1 MPGEDIRV
9 DRGGAE
15 ALVPQEEGGAGG
27 GHGDWTAGRVCAG
40 EGGERRRINSLDGL
54 MGLPLYK
61 FLWADGP
68 NVDGSDREFK
78 RINIRMLYSFR
89 EADD

>member
-1 MPGEDIRV
+1 
-9 DRGGAE
+9 
-15 ALVPQEEGGAGG
+15 
-27 GHGDWTAGRVCAG
+27 
-40 EGGERRRINSLDGL
+40 

-61 FLWADGP
+61 FLWDDGP

-78 RINIRMLYSFR
+78 GINIRMLYLFR